1 MKKII
6 ILSMAMM
13 VAFGVGAQQY
23 ALHFGSVNG
32 PVVGVND
39 TSVYTTTDDDMND
52 LHMSSVSLFIENL
65 TSGPLETNNTIEMV
79 EGPAGLVTTVCAGG
93 SCPQQGAY
101 TLQPGNND
109 FMPLVIESHLLE
121 SYIGQSVLYRV
132 TVGNDRG
139 MANAVT
145 TYVRVNIG
153 TFGIDAVEVDGK
165 KVAYPNPT
173 TGKVTVGDKEYDLSD
188 RPAGVYFLSTGNGTA
203 RVIKM

>member
-65 TSGPLETNNTIEMV
+65 T
-79 EGPAGLVTTVCAGG
+79 
-93 SCPQQGAY
+93 
-101 TLQPGNND
+101 
-109 FMPLVIESHLLE
+109 
-121 SYIGQSVLYRV
+121 
-132 TVGNDRG
+132 
-139 MANAVT
+139 
-145 TYVRVNIG
+145 
-153 TFGIDAVEVDGK
+153 
-165 KVAYPNPT
+165 
-173 TGKVTVGDKEYDLSD
+173 
-188 RPAGVYFLSTGNGTA
+188 
-203 RVIKM
+203 